1 MTTSLRAR
9 IVIAALA
16 ASFGALTVAGIASAQ
31 SESQRSPGMQ
41 GGMGQGMGG
50 MMGGQGGMGGG
61 MMGMMHGCPMMQ
73 SGGGHG
79 MPHLPP
85 GNEKLEL
92 QMHADMMRAMAD
104 VLGKYTAR
112 LPDKK

>member
-1 MTTSLRAR
+1 MVPSLRSR
-9 IVIAALA
+9 IAITVVAVAA
-16 ASFGALTVAGIASAQ
+16 GALTVGGIAGAQ
-31 SESQRSPGMQ
+31 SEAPQKPGASGMQ

-50 MMGGQGGMGGG
+50 MMGME
-61 MMGMMHGCPMMQ
+61 GCPMMR
-73 SGGGHG
+73 GGGMGHG
-79 MPHLPP
+79 MAHLPP

-104 VLGKYTAR
+104 VLTKYAAR

>member
-1 MTTSLRAR
+1 MITSLRAR

-31 SESQRSPGMQ
+31 SESPRSPGMQ
-41 GGMGQGMGG
+41 GGMGQGMGN
-50 MMGGQGGMGGG
+50 QGGMGG
-61 MMGMMHGCPMMQ
+61 MMGMMQGCRDMMP

-92 QMHADMMRAMAD
+92 QMHADMMRAIAD
-104 VLGKYTAR
+104 VLGKYAAR

>member
-1 MTTSLRAR
+1 
-9 IVIAALA
+9 
-16 ASFGALTVAGIASAQ
+16 
-31 SESQRSPGMQ
+31 
-41 GGMGQGMGG
+41 MG
-50 MMGGQGGMGGG
+50 
-61 MMGMMHGCPMMQ
+61 HA
-73 SGGGHG
+73 

-104 VLGKYTAR
+104 VLGKYVAR

>member
-1 MTTSLRAR
+1 LHCSARSVPQDSLLPSPTSRAITAR
-9 IVIAALA
+9 KACRAVWVKAA
-16 ASFGALTVAGIASAQ
+16 
-31 SESQRSPGMQ
+31 
-41 GGMGQGMGG
+41 MGG
-50 MMGGQGGMGGG
+50 MKGTMQ
-61 MMGMMHGCPMMQ
+61 GCPMM
-73 SGGGHG
+73 SGGGMGHA

-104 VLGKYTAR
+104 VLGKYVAR

>member
-1 MTTSLRAR
+1 MNTSLRAR
-9 IVIAALA
+9 IVITAFVAI
-16 ASFGALTVAGIASAQ
+16 GAFTVAGVAAAQ
-31 SESQRSPGMQ
+31 SDAQRQHGSGDMQ

-50 MMGGQGGMGGG
+50 MMG
-61 MMGMMHGCPMMQ
+61 MMQGCPMMR
-73 SGGGHG
+73 GGGMGHG

-104 VLGKYTAR
+104 VLGKYAAR